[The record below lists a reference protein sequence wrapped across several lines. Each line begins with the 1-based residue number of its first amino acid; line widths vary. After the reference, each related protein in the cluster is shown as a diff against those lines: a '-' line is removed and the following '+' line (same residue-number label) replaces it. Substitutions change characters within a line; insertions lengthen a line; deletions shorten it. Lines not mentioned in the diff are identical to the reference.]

1 MAIAYPLALPTIT
14 GIRNVDF
21 RAVNAVA
28 YSASPFTFA
37 GQAHAYPGQ
46 MWQAEITLPAMHRST
61 TETWIAFLMSLRG
74 QYGTFLL
81 GDPRACFS
89 RGLASTF
96 TGVPVV
102 TAQTGSTINVTGAS
116 ASKTGWLLA
125 GDYIQIGT
133 GANAT
138 LHKVL
143 QDANT
148 DAAGAVT
155 LEVWPA
161 LRGSRTGVVSVTDT
175 VGLFRLASNETGWS
189 SNELANYGI
198 TFAAREAI

>member
-1 MAIAYPLALPTIT
+1 MAISYPVALPTHT
-14 GIRNVDF
+14 GIAQIEL

-28 YSASPFTFA
+28 YSQSPFTFA
-37 GQAHAYPGQ
+37 GQAHAYQGQ
-46 MWQAEITLPAMHRST
+46 MWQAEVSLPPMLTADA
-61 TETWIAFLMSLRG
+61 EQWLGFLLSLRG
-74 QYGTFLL
+74 QFGTFLL
-81 GDPRACFS
+81 GDPLRTS
-89 RGLASTF
+89 LRGTA
-96 TGVPVV
+96 TGVTVTGSAGDNTVSATV
-102 TAQTGSTINVTGAS
+102 TAGQT
-116 ASKTGWLLA
+116 LLA

>member
-14 GIRNVDF
+14 GIRKVDF

-28 YSASPFTFA
+28 YSASPFTF
-37 GQAHAYPGQ
+37 
-46 MWQAEITLPAMHRST
+46 
-61 TETWIAFLMSLRG
+61 
-74 QYGTFLL
+74 
-81 GDPRACFS
+81 
-89 RGLASTF
+89 
-96 TGVPVV
+96 
-102 TAQTGSTINVTGAS
+102 
-116 ASKTGWLLA
+116 
-125 GDYIQIGT
+125 DYIQIGT